1 MQARRLCS
9 NLGLV
14 HPALASAA
22 QQDEPRR
29 EALLIELDGVIGPL
43 RRFGAQ
49 DARLRDGCAE
59 DDNGIGG
66 HELGL
71 DGHPEA
77 QRVGER
83 RKRGGEEE
91 RDPDEPRPSERA
103 IQAQDAPILDDR
115 RRAVPARKL
124 EYASTTVSV
133 WGI

>member
-1 MQARRLCS
+1 VLDGRHARLLIRRPASAGGGPSPATACSAHISSGIASLPEIPALFKEKTARRA
-9 NLGLV
+9 
-14 HPALASAA
+14 ALKM
-22 QQDEPRR
+22 PC
-29 EALLIELDGVIGPL
+29 V
-43 RRFGAQ
+43 
-49 DARLRDGCAE
+49 
-59 DDNGIGG
+59 
-66 HELGL
+66 
-71 DGHPEA
+71 

-83 RKRGGEEE
+83 PERGGEEE